1 MALAEC
7 SIQGNMGFNGDF
19 LVDVRWDATLFGE
32 RQSRIVISLPVN
44 KWETLESL
52 AKDYDIPATKLGY
65 TGGDRFNINGYCD
78 VPVSQIRDVWN
89 QGLEAAGG
97 G

>member
-1 MALAEC
+1 MC
-7 SIQGNMGFNGDF
+7 IRDSF
-19 LVDVRWDATLFGE
+19 LGDVRWDATLFGE